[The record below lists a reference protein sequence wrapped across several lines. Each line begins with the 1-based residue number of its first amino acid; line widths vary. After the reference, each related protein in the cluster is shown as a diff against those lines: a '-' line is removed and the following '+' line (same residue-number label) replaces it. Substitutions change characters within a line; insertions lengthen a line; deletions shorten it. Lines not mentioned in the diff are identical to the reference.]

1 MASQDTGN
9 KRKIIYRLHRQ
20 ITQTLPTKED
30 AQDFLVIA
38 TLMERRYKTGHDRRN
53 QVEGWV
59 ERGYVGK
66 EDAVLAFPS
75 YRETLIHQ
83 GGVEIDYDK
92 ILGQV

>member
-1 MASQDTGN
+1 MKN

-20 ITQTLPTKED
+20 ITRTLPTKED
-30 AQDFLVIA
+30 AQDFLAIA

-66 EDAVLAFPS
+66 EDAVIAFPS